1 MLVANIPCTN
11 LENATEVISG
21 ACSRAL
27 GAQKLP
33 NMGLSDTAHRH
44 FGHGASE
51 QWKAGHL
58 QQHRALVASLLW
70 DVGERAHCSAPAWTA
85 RPRPTEQQREP
96 QVLFGLYF
104 MIFLWD
110 GTYRWNQPG
119 FVSVMSFKVKKIVND
134 F

>member
-44 FGHGASE
+44 FGHRASE

-70 DVGERAHCSAPAWTA
+70 DVGELAHCSASTSHRAAKGTSSAFWPLFHDLSVGWNLQMESA
-85 RPRPTEQQREP
+85 RVCLSD
-96 QVLFGLYF
+96 VLQSEKN
-104 MIFLWD
+104 
-110 GTYRWNQPG
+110 R
-119 FVSVMSFKVKKIVND
+119 K
-134 F
+134 